1 MRHAH
6 IRERLRM
13 SMCRNV
19 SHSIHYI
26 KISRFSASPAREQ
39 VRGKRRSTFV
49 HPFFFSRVVFFSLSS
64 LRMCLRGGLVRE
76 FLRINS
82 ARIKKMRTKRS
93 KITCFVGQTY
103 RRETFSSVA
112 SDSSSQSQS
121 LSVFVRPWLLRCIY
135 PKSRTSLFSNL
146 EWNTS
151 ARLNR

>member
-1 MRHAH
+1 MSQRFAFHTLH
-6 IRERLRM
+6 KNISLFRLSRRRT
-13 SMCRNV
+13 SSRKK
-19 SHSIHYI
+19 
-26 KISRFSASPAREQ
+26 KIDFCAPLFLFAFRI
-39 VRGKRRSTFV
+39 
-49 HPFFFSRVVFFSLSS
+49 FFSL
-64 LRMCLRGGLVRE
+64 LARLCLRGGLVRE

-93 KITCFVGQTY
+93 KNTCCVGQTY